1 MAMPAFYLLS
11 IFGALHRQS
20 SGCIFTRLHIFTV
33 TIPSYTDTISYLP
46 MSICLSSDEMFIR
59 YRYQVTVNYG
69 LYGIKSRAP
78 YLIYH
83 VRIWRDLN
91 FRLSIDGVSPYY

>member
-11 IFGALHRQS
+11 IFAALHRQS
-20 SGCIFTRLHIFTV
+20 SGFIFTRLHVFTV
-33 TIPSYTDTISYLP
+33 TIPSYTDVISYLP
-46 MSICLSSDEMFIR
+46 ISICLSSDEMFIR

-69 LYGIKSRAP
+69 RVRDKTQVP
-78 YLIYH
+78 YPIYH